1 MVLHEQSDDISQIIS
16 LYEGDLRTKGL
27 PNIPLHTSPLMYSKD
42 DYAGMDI
49 QDRKRLLQSFF
60 TMLQHMPIRYHTFSY
75 KRSELCDGAALEIRM
90 KRDVVNFIFDNL
102 GYLQKFDKV
111 KVYYDSGQRVVTKAL
126 HDAVEY
132 TLSTEVV
139 MYKNG
144 SPKDYRLAQAAD
156 LICALELAAL
166 RFEAGETAK
175 TYNRFFGTYGYFK
188 KNWLKKIRR
197 KLLQVAC
204 AKSSSL
210 APRKAPAFATCRR
223 RPLRILY
230 IAAEAYSF
238 SDSRIVARRVE
249 GAAS

>member
-1 MVLHEQSDDISQIIS
+1 M
-16 LYEGDLRTKGL
+16 RTKGL

-60 TMLQHMPIRYHTFSY
+60 TMLQHMPIRYHTFS
-75 KRSELCDGAALEIRM
+75 
-90 KRDVVNFIFDNL
+90 
-102 GYLQKFDKV
+102 
-111 KVYYDSGQRVVTKAL
+111 
-126 HDAVEY
+126 
-132 TLSTEVV
+132 
-139 MYKNG
+139 YKNG